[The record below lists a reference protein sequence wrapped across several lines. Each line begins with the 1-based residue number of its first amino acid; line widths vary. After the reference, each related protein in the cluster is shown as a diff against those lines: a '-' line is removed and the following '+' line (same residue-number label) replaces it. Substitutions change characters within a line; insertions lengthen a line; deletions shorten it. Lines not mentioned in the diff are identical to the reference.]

1 VSEYVILV
9 DEEDRV
15 VGTEEKL
22 RAHLTS
28 ARHRAVS
35 VVLCSRDGRMLM
47 QQRSTVKYHSAG
59 LWSNTCCGH
68 PRPGE
73 PSIDAATR
81 RLAEEMGVD
90 CVLIPASRLTYC
102 VNVGGG
108 LVEHEL
114 NHVFVG
120 EFDGVPRSNDEE
132 VARWV
137 WADRDLLRDMR
148 RHRADLLTPWFEPV
162 ITSLHRW
169 ASTATTLPETIRE
182 AIVRWE

>member
-1 VSEYVILV
+1 MSDYVVLV

-35 VVLCSRDGRMLM
+35 VVLCSPDGRMLM
-47 QQRSTVKYHSAG
+47 QQRSASKYHSPG

-73 PSIDAATR
+73 PTADAARR
-81 RLAEEMGVD
+81 RLAEEMGVA
-90 CVLIPASRLTYC
+90 CALLPASRLTYF
-102 VNVGGG
+102 VDVGGG
-108 LVEHEL
+108 LIEHEL

-120 EFDGVPRSNDEE
+120 EFDGVPHPNIQE
-132 VARWV
+132 VAHWV
-137 WADRDLLRDMR
+137 WADRNRLRNLR
-148 RHRADLLTPWFEPV
+148 RHRAELLTPWFEPV
-162 ITSLHRW
+162 VSDLHRW
-169 ASTATTLPETIRE
+169 AATAVTLPRTIRD
-182 AIVRWE
+182 AILRWD